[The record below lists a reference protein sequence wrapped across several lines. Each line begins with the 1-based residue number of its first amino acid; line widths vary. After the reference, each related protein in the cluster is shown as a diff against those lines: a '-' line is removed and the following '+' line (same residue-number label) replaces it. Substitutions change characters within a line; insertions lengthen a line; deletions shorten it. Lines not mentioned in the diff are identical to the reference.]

1 MSERTIED
9 LEVVRKV
16 ISDIEALRQRK
27 PELTNSDRSAMYGR
41 ASGIISRRKN
51 SSPEFAHAVTEID
64 EQYHGYP
71 LRMAFVALSGATSI
85 GRQSSGQVTRTA
97 QVDPSYVAHVYDV
110 CRALEEVLAERVP
123 VRTPETTDIV
133 ASK

>member
-1 MSERTIED
+1 MSETTIED
-9 LEVVRKV
+9 LEIIRRAVGE
-16 ISDIEALRQRK
+16 IEALRQRK

-71 LRMAFVALSGATSI
+71 LTMAFVALPRATSI
-85 GRQSSGQVTRTA
+85 GRQSSGHGVPTA
-97 QVDPSYVAHVYDV
+97 QIDPSYVGHVYDV
-110 CRALEEVLAERVP
+110 CRALEEVLAEKTP

-133 ASK
+133 ASE